1 MTVGQRLTG
10 LAGIRDGETPVVW
23 RIAVVFAVLEAGRA
37 LGEVGANALLVH
49 RQPELLPG
57 LFIPLGLASM
67 VVSLGFGAALA
78 RVPRARLFGGTLIV
92 IAIALIA
99 LWLALEA
106 GMDVVALT
114 WLTVMAASAMAF
126 TISWTAAG
134 SSLDAR
140 QAKRLF
146 PLCTAAAIVGYLV
159 GSLAA
164 GPLAAVAGSASLL
177 AADALLLVLGTVG
190 IVSLARRSTG
200 SGWRL
205 GPSAASSL
213 TTDLLAGFETVRRS
227 PLLGRIA
234 VAYVLLAVL
243 LFSVSYPYLVA
254 AGQTFDDEAELT
266 SVLGL
271 VSAVVTIL
279 SFVVALVVANRFYA
293 RFGVAAAALLL
304 PIVYFGGFLVWI
316 VRFTF
321 PTAAGVTIVQ
331 QVTQRGLSNAA
342 WSAFYNVVPATR
354 RAQVNAFMDGVPG
367 QLGIVLAGVL
377 QLTAGRLLLPEQ
389 VAWLG
394 LLAAALC
401 IAVVVAIRR
410 RYAEELIRTLRS
422 GVGEQLLAGGPGSA
436 DMLAVP
442 EVRTALASALRAED
456 GATRG
461 LAASLLVDADA
472 PEARADL
479 SIVLDDPD
487 PMIAGEAVVGLL
499 RDAGVHPAAEGRL
512 ARLLDGDELERV
524 VGLRCLYRLSRP
536 LPPERRAAA
545 LEDAAPTCRA
555 MALTM
560 LVGADDPAATDALIA
575 SLSDP
580 LPIIRRAAAATL
592 SARPTTD
599 PRILACLASAD
610 PDEQD
615 AALLALEGHGQAV
628 REPVLAWA
636 EQAVSRATTLLADR
650 AVVRQGL
657 GRAPSDAPTGS
668 QAVPPA
674 GSSAAS
680 ASAVD
685 ELDEA
690 ALRALLDD
698 ILVDRIGRQQQRVL
712 GAMAVLGA
720 PETRTV
726 IRRCLRSP
734 DGDVRAQALE
744 ALDSVGDR
752 RLGRA
757 LTRLVEA
764 SDPSTG
770 TAADADTAWRRL
782 RDDADPWI
790 GPVARRIQAAGGTM
804 PDDARALGDLETMLR
819 LRRVPLFGR
828 LSPEDLQRIAHV
840 ATERWFEPGQ
850 PLVREG
856 ELGDELFVILDGRV
870 IVTRHEPDGTDR
882 RIRTYESGDHI
893 GELAVLRE
901 RPRAATV
908 TAEGRV
914 LTLVIGGEGLM
925 AILRERPEAAMA
937 MLATLA
943 ERISAQ

>member
-1 MTVGQRLTG
+1 MTVGQRLAR
-10 LAGIRDGETPVVW
+10 LAGIRDGETPIVW

-49 RQPELLPG
+49 RQPDLLPG

-67 VVSLGFGAALA
+67 VASLGFGAALA
-78 RVPRARLFGGTLIV
+78 RVPRARLFGGTLV
-92 IAIALIA
+92 AIAIALMA
-99 LWLALEA
+99 LWMALEA

-114 WLTVMAASAMAF
+114 WVIVMAASAMAF

-164 GPLAAVAGSASLL
+164 GPLAAAAGSASLL
-177 AADALLLVLGTVG
+177 AADAVLLVAGTVAM
-190 IVSLARRSTG
+190 VSLARRSTG

-205 GPSAASSL
+205 GPSAAASL
-213 TTDLLAGFETVRRS
+213 TTDLLAGFQTVRGS

-254 AGQTFDDEAELT
+254 AGEAFDDEAELT

-271 VSAVVTIL
+271 VSAVVTVL
-279 SFVVALVVANRFYA
+279 SFIVALVVANRFYA

-394 LLAAALC
+394 LLTAALC

-410 RYAEELIRTLRS
+410 RYADALLRTLRS
-422 GVGEQLLAGGPGSA
+422 GVGEQLLAGGPGSSH
-436 DMLAVP
+436 MLAVP
-442 EVRTALASALRAED
+442 EIRTALATALHAD
-456 GATRG
+456 DAATRG
-461 LAASLLVDADA
+461 LAASLLADT
-472 PEARADL
+472 EAREARDDL

-487 PMIAGEAVVGLL
+487 PMIAGEAIVGLL
-499 RDAGVHPAAEGRL
+499 RVDGVHEAAERRL
-512 ARLLDGDELERV
+512 VRLLDGDELERV
-524 VGLRCLYRLSRP
+524 VGLRCLYRLGRP

-545 LEDAAPTCRA
+545 LTDPAATCRA

-560 LVGADDPAATDALIA
+560 LVDAQDGAATDALIDA
-575 SLSDP
+575 LSDP
-580 LPIIRRAAAATL
+580 LPIIRRAAASTL
-592 SARPTTD
+592 SARPTLD
-599 PRILACLASAD
+599 PRILPRLASPD
-610 PDEQD
+610 PDTQD
-615 AALLALEGHGQAV
+615 AALLALEGHGPAV

-636 EQAVSRATTLLADR
+636 EQAVGRAVTLQADR
-650 AVVRQGL
+650 AVVRQGPNV
-657 GRAPSDAPTGS
+657 APASPD
-668 QAVPPA
+668 PA
-674 GSSAAS
+674 AEA
-680 ASAVD
+680 
-685 ELDEA
+685 LDKP
-690 ALRALLDD
+690 ALRDLLDD
-698 ILVDRIGRQQQRVL
+698 ILVDRIARQQQRVL

-734 DGDVRAQALE
+734 DADVRAQALE

-770 TAADADTAWRRL
+770 TPMDSDAAWRRL

-790 GPVARRIQAAGGTM
+790 GPVARRIHAAGGTM

-819 LRRVPLFGR
+819 LRHVPLFSR
-828 LSPEDLQRIAHV
+828 LSPEDLHRITHV
-840 ATERWFEPGQ
+840 ASERWFEPGQ

-856 ELGDELFVILDGRV
+856 ELGDELFVILQGRV
-870 IVTRHEPDGTDR
+870 VVTRREVDGSER

-901 RPRAATV
+901 APRAATV
-908 TAEGRV
+908 TAESRV
-914 LTLVIGGEGLM
+914 LTLVIAGEGLM
-925 AILRERPEAAMA
+925 AILLERPDAAMA

-943 ERISAQ
+943 ERISEH